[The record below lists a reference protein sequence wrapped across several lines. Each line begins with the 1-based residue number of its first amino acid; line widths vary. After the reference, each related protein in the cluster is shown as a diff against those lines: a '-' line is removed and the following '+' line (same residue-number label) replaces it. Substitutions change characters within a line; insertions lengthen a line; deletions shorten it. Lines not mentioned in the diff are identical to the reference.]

1 MHELGV
7 VFYIIRDV
15 KEVAAEN
22 NVSRVAEVTIELGE
36 VSGVIPEYLT
46 DCWEWACKK
55 EPIMVGAKLNIETME
70 AVTFCEDCRQ
80 EYSTM
85 KYAKICPHC
94 GSENTYLLRGRDV
107 NIKDIT
113 VLDTPTGDETS
124 NDEDV
129 TNNKETSPLDTG
141 LEMTDIPT
149 E

>member
-15 KEVAAEN
+15 KAVAAEN
-22 NVSRVAEVTIELGE
+22 KVSKVASVTIELGE

-55 EPIMVGAKLNIETME
+55 EPLMVGATLNIETME

-80 EYSTM
+80 EYPTV

-113 VLDTPTGDETS
+113 DMESSKEEAESQDYNIDENDHNGLDISAPIE
-124 NDEDV
+124 
-129 TNNKETSPLDTG
+129 
-141 LEMTDIPT
+141 
-149 E
+149 